1 MHGREAVV
9 TAEKPFVVC
18 EVRDG
23 LLASGR
29 GFDNLEVAKIEAR
42 MCSARG
48 QLFGV
53 ARRTDMPLDPS
64 KLLVCFKDGVEL
76 PLPRP
81 RLLARKGPRQ
91 RWLARVWAVAASVF
105 ILAALAFL
113 FARLM

>member
-9 TAEKPFVVC
+9 AAEKPFVVC

-23 LLASGR
+23 VLTSNR
-29 GFDNLEVAKIEAR
+29 GFDNVEVAKIEAR

-48 QLFGV
+48 LLYGV
-53 ARRTDMPLDPS
+53 ARRTDMPLDIS
-64 KLLVCFKDGVEL
+64 KLLACFKDGVEL

-81 RLLARKGPRQ
+81 RLMTRRGVQQ
-91 RWLARVWAVAASVF
+91 RWLARAWALTASLV

-113 FARLM
+113 FTRLM